1 MKYVMFGNQRHSA
14 IYALRHGLNPRDIP
28 VATQADV
35 LRGVNEP
42 VTAIRLPSH
51 IWLPTTFPCE
61 NRVRETEAELKR
73 IKQAGGTVIE
83 EEMSL

>member
-35 LRGVNEP
+35 LMGVNEP
-42 VTAIRLPSH
+42 VTAIRLPKH
-51 IWLPTTFPCE
+51 IWVPTTFPCE
-61 NRVRETEAELKR
+61 NRVRETEAALKGL
-73 IKQAGGTVIE
+73 KQTGVEIIE
-83 EEMSL
+83 EEMTL